1 MNNDKFFPT
10 FSFGESEANRIM
22 MKAIGK
28 TQKNYPSI
36 KFHLYSG
43 NAQYVEE
50 QLDQGI
56 FDLGIVTDPVDLSK
70 YDYLKLPT
78 LDTWGVLMKKDSELA
93 KLDTISPKD
102 LLDKPMIISNQEMVK
117 NGISGWLGGNQRA
130 LNVVTTYNL
139 FYNAMLMCEERCKCT
154 GYRFNTCST
163 GLCFN
168 FKKSS

>member
-1 MNNDKFFPT
+1 
-10 FSFGESEANRIM
+10 M

-36 KFHLYSG
+36 KFHLYSR

>member
-1 MNNDKFFPT
+1 
-10 FSFGESEANRIM
+10 M

-117 NGISGWLGGNQRA
+117 NGIKWLA
-130 LNVVTTYNL
+130 WW
-139 FYNAMLMCEERCKCT
+139 
-154 GYRFNTCST
+154 
-163 GLCFN
+163 
-168 FKKSS
+168 